1 MQKSKLKYS
10 IFILTFFF
18 CVKMMNAQD
27 VLTLRDAFKVASQSK
42 AQSQKFLELA
52 EDAYSEDKSAVK
64 QGYLGVALAV
74 SASFSKNIFTKIG
87 DFNKGKKMID
97 QAIEVDGKNIELRL
111 IRLGIQANAP
121 KIAGYYR
128 NIDEDKDF
136 IKKNLSKVNDQNLKQ
151 FIQGFIDDTDVF

>member
-18 CVKMMNAQD
+18 CVNMNAQD

-42 AQSQKFLELA
+42 EQSQKFLELA
-52 EDAYSEDKSAVK
+52 EDAYSENKSAVK

-97 QAIEVDGKNIELRL
+97 QAIEVDDKNIELRL
-111 IRLGIQANAP
+111 IRLSIQANAP

-136 IKKNLSKVNDQNLKQ
+136 IKKNLSNVNDPNLKQ

>member
-18 CVKMMNAQD
+18 GVNMNAQD

-42 AQSQKFLELA
+42 EQSQKFLELA

-111 IRLGIQANAP
+111 IRLSIQANAP

-136 IKKNLSKVNDQNLKQ
+136 IKKNLSNVNDQNLKQ
-151 FIQGFIDDTDVF
+151 FIQGFIDETDVF